1 MFFDVLKINKNYLD
15 NKLIYGVVVMLGLLI
30 TIVIFNRFKST
41 TNTQQVET
49 FVRFPNKPKSIIN
62 INKDK
67 LHEDPKTVSFS
78 LNNDVMYFNE
88 RGFLRQEQERM

>member
-15 NKLIYGVVVMLGLLI
+15 KKILYAVVIILGLLI
-30 TIVIFNRFKST
+30 TIVIYNKFKSASQIKHLDGFSG
-41 TNTQQVET
+41 NK
-49 FVRFPNKPKSIIN
+49 NKPKSIIN

-67 LHEDPKTVSFS
+67 LHEDTKTVSFS

-88 RGFLRQEQERM
+88 MGFLRQEQERM